1 MRYRILE
8 KVKKVETVYMYIN
21 YSAKVWCLA
30 SLVLLSTLL
39 SAHAAN
45 DLLLMPAVKTDNPA
59 ASILLDVVNTG
70 EQLVAVGEH
79 GLILLSTDQ
88 GESWVQSSVPTSVT
102 LTAVYFPTA
111 QHGWAV
117 GHDGVVLHSSDGGK
131 SWEKQLDGTTINGLL
146 LAQVEQFIVHKQNE
160 VNSAGDDQ
168 LEDLEYE
175 LENLQYFLN
184 DSKMAVEEGPV
195 RPLIDLWF
203 KNERE
208 GIVVGTFGMILR
220 TTDGGENWLPILD
233 RIDNPDGFHYYG
245 IARSGDSLFIA
256 GEVGTLFRSDDDGQ
270 HWERLESPYEG
281 SYFGVVGSLNGDL
294 LAIFGLRGNAFVSSD
309 GGQNWTTANT
319 PKGTSFGGGLIRSDG
334 SLWLIGNDGT
344 LARSEDGGADFSISP
359 DPIAGGVSIA
369 EAGDDQLVL
378 VGLKGVSRIV
388 VNKLGQ

>member
-1 MRYRILE
+1 
-8 KVKKVETVYMYIN
+8 
-21 YSAKVWCLA
+21 
-30 SLVLLSTLL
+30 
-39 SAHAAN
+39 
-45 DLLLMPAVKTDNPA
+45 
-59 ASILLDVVNTG
+59 
-70 EQLVAVGEH
+70 
-79 GLILLSTDQ
+79 
-88 GESWVQSSVPTSVT
+88 
-102 LTAVYFPTA
+102 
-111 QHGWAV
+111 
-117 GHDGVVLHSSDGGK
+117 
-131 SWEKQLDGTTINGLL
+131 
-146 LAQVEQFIVHKQNE
+146 
-160 VNSAGDDQ
+160 
-168 LEDLEYE
+168 
-175 LENLQYFLN
+175 
-184 DSKMAVEEGPV
+184 MAVEEGPV

-220 TTDGGENWLPILD
+220 TIDGGENWLPILD

-319 PKGTSFGGGLIRSDG
+319 PKGTSFGGGLIQSDG

-344 LARSEDGGADFSISP
+344 LARTEDGGANFSLSP
-359 DPIAGGVSIA
+359 DPIVGGVSIA